1 MKRTIFLL
9 VITFSF
15 LLIGCK
21 EKKKEQ
27 SQTLQ
32 MQENIF
38 HLPEI
43 PATLTKP
50 QDRAEYLTEHYWDH
64 FAFTDTSLIHKPET
78 VEPVFANFIGV
89 LPHATDPFVCKGI
102 RKLMKK
108 AEANIQLY
116 IYFSK
121 LADKYLYDSNSP
133 MRNEDF
139 YIPFLK
145 SIIES
150 KVVDETHKIR
160 FRHQLAMAL
169 KNRPDGIATNF
180 VYTLASGKSG
190 KLSDIN
196 SEYTLLFFNNPDCDL
211 CGEIR
216 EQIIASPI
224 LSNLQSKKGNQR
236 EKLTVL
242 SVYTEEELEIWRE
255 QLWKNPSTW
264 ICGYDK
270 KQKIRNQELY
280 DLKSIPTLYLLD
292 WEKRILLKD
301 TSLEAVEHYLENK

>member
-1 MKRTIFLL
+1 MEKTIFLL
-9 VITFSF
+9 VIICSI
-15 LLIGCK
+15 LLTGCK
-21 EKKKEQ
+21 EGAKV
-27 SQTLQ
+27 QTAQ
-32 MQENIF
+32 AQKQIF

-43 PATLTKP
+43 PTALTDP
-50 QDRAEYLTEHYWDH
+50 QERAEYLTEHYWDH

-78 VEPVFANFIGV
+78 IEPVFADFIGV
-89 LPHATDPFVCKGI
+89 LPHATYPVVNKGI

-108 AEANIQLY
+108 AEVNIQLY
-116 IYFSK
+116 IYLGK

-139 YIPFLK
+139 YIHFLK
-145 SIIES
+145 SIVES
-150 KVVDETHKIR
+150 KMVDETHKIR
-160 FRHQLAMAL
+160 FRHQLAMVL
-169 KNRPDGIATNF
+169 KNLPGSIATNF

-196 SEYTLLFFNNPDCDL
+196 SQYTLLFFNNPDCEL

-224 LSNLQSKKGNQR
+224 LSNLQSMKSNQR

-242 SVYTEEELEIWRE
+242 SVYTEEELAIWRE
-255 QLWKNPSTW
+255 QQWKNPSIW
-264 ICGYDK
+264 VCGYDK
-270 KQKIRNQELY
+270 KQKIRNQKLY

-292 WEKRILLKD
+292 REKRILLKD
-301 TSLEAVEHYLENK
+301 TSLEAVEHYLEN